1 MSEKILQPNPERFT
15 VFPIKYKRVWDMYK
29 TQQNAFWTADEID
42 YSADMNDWKTLSDKE
57 KYFIENILAFF
68 AGADGIV
75 TENLVERFISEV
87 QIPEIRC
94 FWTFQSMMESTHGET
109 YSLLIDTYIND
120 PKRKD
125 ELFRAIETIPCVQR
139 KARWAMKWMN
149 SNRPFTERLLAFAAV
164 EGIFFSGSFC
174 AIFWLKE
181 QKKMV
186 KGLGTSNELIAR
198 DEGLHTD
205 FAVYLYTHLIENK
218 ISQERIEEIYREAVD
233 IEKSFICDS
242 LECALLGMNKIL
254 MSQYIEFVADRL
266 LSQLGFNKIYN
277 SSNPFSFMNN
287 MSIDGK
293 TNFFEKRVSEYTKSK
308 VFSQKIQFNEDI

>member
-1 MSEKILQPNPERFT
+1 MPETILQPNPERFT
-15 VFPIKYKRVWDMYK
+15 IFPIKYKGVWDMYK

-42 YSADMNDWKTLSDKE
+42 YSADMNDWKTLSNNE
-57 KYFIENILAFF
+57 RYFIENILAFF

-75 TENLVERFISEV
+75 TENLVEQFISEV

-125 ELFRAIETIPCVQR
+125 ELFRAIDTIPCIKR
-139 KARWAMKWMN
+139 KAKWAMKWMN
-149 SNRPFTERLLAFAAV
+149 SELPFTERLLAFAAV

-218 ISQERIEEIYREAVD
+218 ISQARIEEIYREAVE
-233 IEKSFICDS
+233 IEKNFICDS
-242 LECALLGMNKIL
+242 LECALLGMNKTL

-277 SSNPFSFMNN
+277 TSNPFSFMNN

-308 VFSQKIQFNEDI
+308 VFSQKIQYNEDI